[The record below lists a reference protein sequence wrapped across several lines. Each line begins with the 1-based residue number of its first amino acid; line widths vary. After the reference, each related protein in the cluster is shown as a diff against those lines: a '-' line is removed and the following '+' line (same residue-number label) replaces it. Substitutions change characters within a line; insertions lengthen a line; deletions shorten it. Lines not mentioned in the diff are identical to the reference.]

1 MTPDHTTSESVPVT
15 LARLEGK
22 VDAAL
27 AVQSAR
33 VDEHAR
39 RLDVV
44 DGRLN
49 AHSADLSAHGKA
61 LAAVPAAA
69 PRMAG
74 WQVAGIVI
82 TAVVGLGSV
91 LGLLITLM
99 RIIPDVT

>member
-1 MTPDHTTSESVPVT
+1 MTPEQTTAESVPVT

-44 DGRLN
+44 DTRLN
-49 AHSADLSAHGKA
+49 AHSDKISGLERGTKA
-61 LAAVPAAA
+61 GPS
-69 PRMAG
+69 G
-74 WQVAGIVI
+74 WMVTGVVI
-82 TAVVGLGSV
+82 SAVVGLGSV
-91 LGLLITLM
+91 LTLLITLM
-99 RIIPDVT
+99 RIIPDVP